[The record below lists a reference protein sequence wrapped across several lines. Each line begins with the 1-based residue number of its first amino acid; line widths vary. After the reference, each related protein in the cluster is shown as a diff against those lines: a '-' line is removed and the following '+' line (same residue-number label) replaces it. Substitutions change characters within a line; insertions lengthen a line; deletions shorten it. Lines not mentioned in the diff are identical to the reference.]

1 MGTGGGGTT
10 RVYIVT
16 HGAPVPDITL
26 ITIPI
31 SHYGERARWALD
43 AAGLAYREVHHL
55 QMFSWGAALRAGGR
69 KMLPVVTIGDRAL
82 RDSAEVVRFA
92 ADEAGAPLY
101 PEPSRR
107 PAIEALERHFAGDFG
122 VATRLCAYDW
132 LFRAF
137 DAALPY
143 NFGRAP
149 AYQVRAMSALRRPV
163 RLFAKRYLGVQ
174 PAGLRAARD
183 LVARV
188 FDEVA
193 ERLRDGRRH
202 LDGEAFSAADLTF
215 AAMAAPAVLPAR
227 YGVPLPDPARL
238 PEDAA
243 ASVAAARAHDAGRY
257 VLSLYESRP
266 PVRATYERAPRVV

>member
-1 MGTGGGGTT
+1 
-10 RVYIVT
+10 
-16 HGAPVPDITL
+16 VPDITL

-43 AAGLAYREVHHL
+43 AAGLSYREVHHL
-55 QMFSWGAALRAGGR
+55 QMFSWIAARRAGGR

-82 RDSAEVVRFA
+82 VDSADVVRFA
-92 ADEAGAPLY
+92 ADERGVPLY
-101 PEPSRR
+101 PDASRR
-107 PAIEALERHFAGDFG
+107 SAVEALERRFAGDFG

-132 LFRAF
+132 LFRGF

-149 AYQVRAMSALRRPV
+149 AYQVGAMSALRRPA

-174 PAGLRAARD
+174 PAALVAARD
-183 LVARV
+183 RIARV
-188 FDEVA
+188 LDEVA

-202 LDGEAFSAADLTF
+202 LDGDVFTAADLTF

-227 YGVPLPDPARL
+227 YGVRLPDPATL
-238 PEDAA
+238 PPDAT
-243 ASVAAARAHDAGRY
+243 ASIAAARAHEAGRY
-257 VLSLYESRP
+257 VLSLYEARP
-266 PVRATYERAPRVV
+266 PVRATYDRAPHAA